1 MSYRPRPDDEAVMRR
16 WMGMEVKRITD
27 SLVADRKMLATLLT
41 ENEPSATTKRGDPYT
56 FDKEVIRTLGERLPA
71 ALHRRLR
78 LPILFHFSIDVRD
91 SYYLNDE
98 NAVEALKLLGEIG
111 ELREMREGRLWVG
124 RAIAFAILHR
134 YPTAV
139 QIAMGT

>member
-16 WMGMEVKRITD
+16 WMGMEMKRITD
-27 SLVADRKMLATLLT
+27 SLVADRKLLATLLT
-41 ENEPSATTKRGDPYT
+41 EDKPSATTKGGDPYT
-56 FDKEVIRTLGERLPA
+56 FDGAVIRTLGERLPA
-71 ALHRRLR
+71 TLHRRLR
-78 LPILFHFSIDVRD
+78 LPVLFHFSPYVQD

-98 NAVEALKLLGEIG
+98 NAVDALNLLGEIG

-124 RAIAFAILHR
+124 RAIAYAILQR

-139 QIAMGT
+139 QIAVGT